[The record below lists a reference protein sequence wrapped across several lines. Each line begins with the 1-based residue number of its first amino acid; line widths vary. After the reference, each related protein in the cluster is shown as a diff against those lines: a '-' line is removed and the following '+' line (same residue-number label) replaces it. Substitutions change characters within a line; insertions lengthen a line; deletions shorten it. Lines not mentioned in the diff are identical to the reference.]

1 MIEESVGGNMKNKIL
16 MILVI
21 ICSMFFINSINTNA
35 ALRKEQS
42 NFHNEEIKLLAF
54 KEGCPIFGDGVAV
67 KEITDYEYT
76 VDSAGNITDVKK
88 TTRDV
93 PKPRHYINLALSI
106 VRYSG
111 IVLFV
116 VLTTADII
124 KVIISGEKDMYKEVA
139 RKIYLRLAYAIALFF
154 VPTIV
159 RFIITVVTGYKD
171 CL

>member
-1 MIEESVGGNMKNKIL
+1 MKNKIL

-42 NFHNEEIKLLAF
+42 NFYNEEIKLLAF
-54 KEGCPIFGDGVAV
+54 KEGCPILGDDIDR
-67 KEITDYEYT
+67 E
-76 VDSAGNITDVKK
+76 DVH
-88 TTRDV
+88 
-93 PKPRHYINLALSI
+93 PPRHYINLALSI

-124 KVIISGEKDMYKEVA
+124 KVITGDEKDMYKVVA
-139 RKIYLRLAYAIALFF
+139 KKIYLRLAYTIALFF

-171 CL
+171 CI